1 MEVLRKELGR
11 VRVPQAELWPDAG
24 SPARGFILLAGGV
37 SDSYQAAEAR
47 SGLARKTLEL
57 LEELSLPVHVL
68 TKSCLVLRDA
78 DVLERI
84 ARRAGALVSFSLS
97 SADDALAAVFEPGA
111 SPPSQRL
118 RALAELG
125 RRGIDGGVFLM
136 PVIGETVEAAARA
149 GARYVIFAG
158 MTLKQGRQR
167 EHFLTTLAGFR
178 PELVA
183 RYADLYTAPAA
194 GRPDW
199 GNAAG
204 SYYERITRLFAAAAR
219 RTRVAPR
226 IPRPLFQ
233 RILAGRDLAT
243 GTCAIYERLISE
255 YQPVHRCKMP
265 TEVRVVAAFA
275 SVDENRRIDEELFQA
290 DGPIVEYR
298 RRRRELIEEAEAG
311 PTSPPA
317 DG

>member
-24 SPARGFILLAGGV
+24 SPARGFILLGGGV

-47 SGLARKTLEL
+47 YGLARKTLEL

-149 GARYVIFAG
+149 GARYVIFGG

-167 EHFLTTLAGFR
+167 EHFLATLAGFR

-183 RYADLYTAPAA
+183 RFADLYTAPAA

-233 RILAGRDLAT
+233 RILAGRDLAAVLLDHVRAFLQLEGRAARSGSSAMLTREILAT

-265 TEVRVVAAFA
+265 TLDA
-275 SVDENRRIDEELFQA
+275 I
-290 DGPIVEYR
+290 P
-298 RRRRELIEEAEAG
+298 LI
-311 PTSPPA
+311 PPA
-317 DG
+317 QG